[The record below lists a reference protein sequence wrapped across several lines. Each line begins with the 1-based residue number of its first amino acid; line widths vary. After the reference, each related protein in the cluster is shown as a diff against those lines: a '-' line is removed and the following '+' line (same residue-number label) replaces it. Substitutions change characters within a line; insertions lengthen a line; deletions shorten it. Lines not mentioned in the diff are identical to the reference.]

1 MHCSMSLVTF
11 AYLKNFTNLISESVI
26 GQFKNFCLTSKKQ
39 GNYVILCCWFKLY
52 GRIDKLDQ
60 GFCCIIVHCKV
71 KVLGWIFWFEQNT

>member
-39 GNYVILCCWFKLY
+39 GTVPLK
-52 GRIDKLDQ
+52 DKRTKKRVCNAL
-60 GFCCIIVHCKV
+60 
-71 KVLGWIFWFEQNT
+71 